1 MSEDHKIK
9 PEEKPLFV
17 ISLAA
22 IFLGVFCLGLLGLL
36 INLFGG

>member
-9 PEEKPLFV
+9 PEEKTLFA

-22 IFLGVFCLGLLGLL
+22 IFLGIFCLGLIGVLF
-36 INLFGG
+36 NLFGN

>member
-9 PEEKPLFV
+9 PEEKPLFA

-22 IFLGVFCLGLLGLL
+22 IFLGVFCLGLVGMLV
-36 INLFGG
+36 NLFGS

>member
-9 PEEKPLFV
+9 PEEKPLFA

-22 IFLGVFCLGLLGLL
+22 IFLGVFCLGIVGMLV
-36 INLFGG
+36 NLFGS

>member
-9 PEEKPLFV
+9 PEEKPLFA

-22 IFLGVFCLGLLGLL
+22 IFLTVFCLGLIGVLV
-36 INLFGG
+36 NLSGG

>member
-9 PEEKPLFV
+9 PEEKPLFA

-22 IFLGVFCLGLLGLL
+22 IFLGVFLLGLVGML
-36 INLFGG
+36 VNLFGS